1 MAHYFS
7 RSDGL
12 STMIHLLQYPARHN
26 WLHPH
31 NLQLKSMTST
41 CTRVSP
47 IRSMYLLLSSLIEN
61 WSREAIGRSNYGW
74 TSMDFDPRACQP
86 WMRDRHLC
94 FTATSHPCRSLS
106 HSYSPLR
113 VQNSE
118 CSLLSLPCICH
129 RSVSNSDSFSVSLY
143 DRHHPSWSY
152 PSTYIMISTCSS
164 SPDTES
170 LMRRTKQDHRE
181 LAKCQNLFHIKT
193 SRLCLPS
200 FDINLWQ

>member
-1 MAHYFS
+1 
-7 RSDGL
+7 
-12 STMIHLLQYPARHN
+12 
-26 WLHPH
+26 
-31 NLQLKSMTST
+31 
-41 CTRVSP
+41 
-47 IRSMYLLLSSLIEN
+47 
-61 WSREAIGRSNYGW
+61 
-74 TSMDFDPRACQP
+74 MDFDPRACQP

-170 LMRRTKQDHRE
+170 LMRRTKQDHCE
-181 LAKCQNLFHIKT
+181 LILRLLLVLR
-193 SRLCLPS
+193 RLCTSKFALGCHLLS
-200 FDINLWQ
+200 ISCSCLHLG